1 MHTVSR
7 GKTVDIDHDA
17 IINRLKEMT
26 GKATDKDLAEMLDM
40 KKGNFSARK
49 QRDSLID
56 VVAEWGI
63 KNDVDLNYLM
73 KGKKVSSLKYGFL
86 SKISDWIDSLSKE
99 DTRTL
104 PWFELQFEKKFP
116 DFKKWKEEGAET
128 EHHRSVYP
136 TSKVA

>member
-1 MHTVSR
+1 MDV
-7 GKTVDIDHDA
+7 DHDA

-26 GKATDKDLAEMLDM
+26 GKTTDKDLAEMLDM

-56 VVAEWGI
+56 VVTEWGI

-73 KGKKVSSLKYGFL
+73 KGKKASSLKYGFL

-116 DFKKWKEEGAET
+116 DFKKWKEEGEET
-128 EHHRSVYP
+128 EPHRSVYP